1 MRLLVPTISALF
13 ILLTAMSPG
22 ERASS
27 TYMPREHDII
37 GLWEAESGNYQVEI
51 VKVKGAFCGRLVWL
65 QEDLDY
71 EGKPIRDWLNPDPE
85 LRGQFVTG
93 SKCLYGLEYSGEAKY
108 KNGQVYDFLSGK
120 TYNAYIELEE
130 KDRAKLRGFVGIP
143 LFGQTEYFNR
153 LK

>member
-1 MRLLVPTISALF
+1 MRQLVPAILALF
-13 ILLTAMSPG
+13 ILLTGMRPIDPEAG
-22 ERASS
+22 L
-27 TYMPREHDII
+27 YMPREHDII

-51 VKVKGAFCGRLVWL
+51 TKVKGAFCGRLVWL
-65 QEDLDY
+65 EENLDY

-93 SKCLYGLEYSGEAKY
+93 SKCLDGLRYSGESRY

-120 TYNAYIELEE
+120 TYSAYIELEG

-143 LFGQTEYFNR
+143 LFGQTEYFTR